1 MKRKTGPTPDSELL
15 DLLPETV
22 RKLALGSRKTI
33 ETEHGEWLVEVERPP
48 KEIARFLPAEAIV
61 IANNGYGDF
70 LFLEPLSDTS
80 RQLSPVTHVYWHEG
94 PQVEILSPD
103 IGLLAYR
110 PQVPSPPAAKPSYAD
125 GSPVLPGDHVELR
138 VWVRLFRKVA
148 GTVVYVP
155 GISKRRPQL
164 EHSGLSWVGIRL
176 DDSGTV
182 VGSWVEPDT
191 KRLQKGVKLL
201 GRGEPQELQADVKL
215 EG

>member
-1 MKRKTGPTPDSELL
+1 MKKKTTRRPDDELL
-15 DLLPETV
+15 DLLPEAA
-22 RKLALGSRKTI
+22 RQLAVDERRII
-33 ETEHGEWLVEVERPP
+33 ETEQGEWLVEVERPR
-48 KEIARFLPAEAIV
+48 KEIERFLPAGAV
-61 IANNGYGDF
+61 VLANNGCGDF
-70 LFLEPLSDTS
+70 LFLQPSATATS
-80 RQLSPVTHVYWHEG
+80 QLSPVTHIYWHEG
-94 PQVEILSPD
+94 PEIEILSPD
-103 IGLLAYR
+103 IGLLAKPPDSPSEA
-110 PQVPSPPAAKPSYAD
+110 PQPLYAD

-164 EHSGLSWVGIRL
+164 ERGGMSWVGIRL

-191 KRLQKGVKLL
+191 KRLQKDVKLRR
-201 GRGEPQELQADVKL
+201 RGEPQELPANVKL